1 MRNERRRVLAAAQ
14 VSEFIRTLAPETRR
28 RVRLA
33 LRGLELD
40 RGDVKALEGTLLGY
54 HRLRVGA
61 VRIIFRYQP
70 SAAGRPQVL
79 CVFAE
84 HRSMVYLL
92 LEGLL
97 ARGLAQA
104 DQRKETP
111 P

>member
-61 VRIIFRYQP
+61 VRMIFRYGP
-70 SAAGRPQVL
+70 SETGGPAVYG
-79 CVFAE
+79 VFAE
-84 HRSMVYLL
+84 HRSLVYLL
-92 LEGLL
+92 LEDLL
-97 ARGLAQA
+97 ARGLTHSGG
-104 DQRKETP
+104 RKETP